1 LNIIEKKLK
10 TIAGNA
16 KKPKK
21 ISSVLGT
28 WTSWTSWTANKKRR
42 KMRKNHTNKAV
53 VKSENGKQDKDLT
66 KYLWLKDEVSAVLKP
81 EEDTRSNKYCVYR
94 EYFGNTA
101 DAAKLAE
108 ISLNTA
114 YGLNYRLGKNS
125 KLRERVTAISNRMP
139 DWYRMKCRFALGP
152 LAEAEMKAV
161 NKYQEE
167 PELLIR
173 HPTLAKHI
181 KQGAGILVGE
191 DLQPVQQ
198 QINLVK
204 MQMINR
210 QMVGMAWKKVED
222 EQITAVE
229 PLEITNGD

>member
-1 LNIIEKKLK
+1 MK
-10 TIAGNA
+10 
-16 KKPKK
+16 
-21 ISSVLGT
+21 
-28 WTSWTSWTANKKRR
+28 KKRAE
-42 KMRKNHTNKAV
+42 KPQKASKKAL
-53 VKSENGKQDKDLT
+53 VKAENSKKEEDLT
-66 KYLWLKDEVSAVLKP
+66 RYQWLVDEVNEVLEP

-94 EYFGNTA
+94 EYLGNTA

-198 QINLVK
+198 KINIGR
-204 MQMINR
+204 MQMINKR
-210 QMVGMAWKKVED
+210 LVGVAWKKNEAMEIEAEVIED
-222 EQITAVE
+222 E
-229 PLEITNGD
+229 

>member
-1 LNIIEKKLK
+1 LK
-10 TIAGNA
+10 YHDSADSPDNWNE
-16 KKPKK
+16 
-21 ISSVLGT
+21 SNNLSEVLVLT
-28 WTSWTSWTANKKRR
+28 PVLTVLTTNKKRGD
-42 KMRKNHTNKAV
+42 MRKNRNKTAV
-53 VKSENGKQDKDLT
+53 VKAENSKQDKDLIG
-66 KYLWLKDEVSAVLKP
+66 YQWLVDQVDEVLEP
-81 EEDTRSNKYCVYR
+81 EEDTRSNRYCVYR

-198 QINLVK
+198 QINIAR
-204 MQMINR
+204 MQMINK
-210 QMVGMAWKKVED
+210 QILGGAWKKNE
-222 EQITAVE
+222 AK
-229 PLEITNGD
+229 EIEAEVIEHE